1 MMALWNT
8 ARQMRIY
15 KFNKINKLY
24 LIDFIAYFISI

>member
-1 MMALWNT
+1 MALWNM

-24 LIDFIAYFISI
+24 VIDFIMYFISI